1 MPARVKEIAAAL
13 NEITGGRLPK
23 DLTELY
29 SGRNPFVVMKSSNLP
44 GKAIMETPGLVYGDP
59 EQAVDK
65 LAVLMT
71 LTESAIELAGATEVG
86 AIIAHHPLADA
97 ANSGGVTL
105 KNYLDLYGI
114 AVFELHEAFHGLHPG
129 LSYLHGHA
137 AYRVEIA
144 YGGVPGNVLYVGKV
158 LPEVKTLG
166 DILARI
172 SGFIDTES
180 EAALLA
186 YEREYRGCAELQET
200 NVAVSGKILLG
211 RPEDKTE
218 HILHVFPHTGFSPAD
233 LENIVGEQ
241 PEIDTVLASISRVTP
256 MSPLVEK
263 CRSLG
268 RNFIAGSSHAT
279 EILENGLPLA
289 VALQQ
294 MLPELEIVLFREK
307 MTSCPVSRFGSKRL
321 RGYADMIA
329 AQYLLR
335 TGVEKKE

>member
-1 MPARVKEIAAAL
+1 MPAKIRDIAAAL
-13 NEITGGRLPK
+13 NTITGGRLPK

-29 SGRNPFVVMKSSNLP
+29 SGRNPFVLTKSSNLP

-59 EQAVDK
+59 AKRVDK

-86 AIIAHHPLADA
+86 AIVAHHPLADA

-129 LSYLHGHA
+129 LSYLHGHT

-144 YGGVPGNVLYVGKV
+144 YGGVAGNILYVGKA
-158 LPEVKTLG
+158 LPEVKTIG
-166 DILARI
+166 DMLSRI
-172 SGFIDTES
+172 SGFIDTAS

-186 YEREYRGCAELQET
+186 HEREFRGCADLQET
-200 NVAVSGKILLG
+200 NVAVPGKILLG
-211 RPEDKTE
+211 RPEDRVR
-218 HILHVFPHTGFSPAD
+218 HILHIFPHTGFSPAD
-233 LENIVGEQ
+233 LENVVREQ

-256 MSPLVEK
+256 VSPLVEK

-289 VALQQ
+289 VALQRL
-294 MLPELEIVLFREK
+294 LPAVEVVVFREK
-307 MTSCPVSRFGSKRL
+307 MTSYPVSHFGSDRL
-321 RGYADMIA
+321 QRYADMIA
-329 AQYLLR
+329 ARYLLR
-335 TGVEKKE
+335 DAERDKE

>member
-1 MPARVKEIAAAL
+1 MPTRVKDIAAAL
-13 NEITGGRLPK
+13 DTITGGRLPK
-23 DLTELY
+23 DLNELY
-29 SGRNPFVVMKSSNLP
+29 SGRNPFVMTKSSNLP

-86 AIIAHHPLADA
+86 AIVAHHPLADA

-144 YGGVPGNVLYVGKV
+144 YGGVPGNILYVGRA
-158 LPEVKTLG
+158 LPEVKTMG
-166 DILARI
+166 DMLSRI
-172 SGFIDTES
+172 SGFIDTAT
-180 EAALLA
+180 EAALLD
-186 YEREYRGCAELQET
+186 YEREYRGCADLHET

-211 RPEDKTE
+211 SPEDKVE
-218 HILHVFPHTGFSPAD
+218 HILHIFPHTGFSPAN
-233 LENIVGEQ
+233 LESIVGEY
-241 PEIDTVLASISRVTP
+241 PEIDTVLASISRVTA

-263 CRSLG
+263 CRDLG
-268 RNFIAGSSHAT
+268 LKFIVGSSHAT

-289 VALQQ
+289 IALQRL
-294 MLPELEIVLFREK
+294 LPALEVVVFREK
-307 MTSCPVSRFGSKRL
+307 VTSYPVNSFGSDSL
-321 RGYADMIA
+321 RSYADMIA

-335 TGVEKKE
+335 EEQ